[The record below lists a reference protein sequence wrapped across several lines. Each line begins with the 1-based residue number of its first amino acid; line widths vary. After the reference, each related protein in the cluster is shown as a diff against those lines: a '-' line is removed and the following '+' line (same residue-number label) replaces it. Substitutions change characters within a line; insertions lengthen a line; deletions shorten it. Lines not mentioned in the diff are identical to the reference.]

1 MKEYCKKLKENTRS
15 SNIDIPKTFLFV
27 LVENFSLVA
36 FSNAIEPLRLANRV
50 AKKNIYSWKLA
61 SDSSKKVTCS
71 NGISLD
77 TEVDI
82 NTIKTPDFIVLC
94 SGENVKKYT
103 TRSIVN
109 WIRKESRN
117 NTPIVAICTG
127 AYILAKAG
135 ILNNKKSTIHWENQE
150 ALKEEFS
157 NLNIIESVYSI
168 DTNIFTSAGGTS
180 SLDLML
186 NIISKDRDIKF
197 AKLIA
202 DQMLHDSIRTEMD
215 KQLPSIP
222 NRIGARNPKILK
234 AITHM
239 ENNIEEPI
247 STSILAEKLKISIRQ
262 LERLFQK
269 YFKKS
274 PKRFYM
280 GIRLQKARN
289 LLLKTEM
296 NVLQIALASGFSSS
310 SHFVLQRSSVIAPC
324 CLYF

>member
-1 MKEYCKKLKENTRS
+1 M
-15 SNIDIPKTFLFV
+15 D
-27 LVENFSLVA
+27 A
-36 FSNAIEPLRLANRV
+36 
-50 AKKNIYSWKLA
+50 
-61 SDSSKKVTCS
+61 D
-71 NGISLD
+71 
-77 TEVDI
+77 VDI
-82 NTIKTPDFIVLC
+82 NTIKKPDFIVLC
-94 SGENVKKYT
+94 SGENVKQYT

-109 WIRKESRN
+109 WIRKEARN

-127 AYILAKAG
+127 AYVLAKAG

-186 NIISKDRDIKF
+186 HIISKDRDIRF

-202 DQMLHDSIRTEMD
+202 DQMIHDSIRTEMD

-222 NRIGARNPKILK
+222 NRIVARNPKILK

-239 ENNIEEPI
+239 ENNIEEPL
-247 STSILAEKLKISIRQ
+247 STLILAEKLKISIRQ

-269 YFKKS
+269 YFKKT
-274 PKRFYM
+274 PKSYYM

-310 SHFVLQRSSVIAPC
+310 SHFAKCYKSEFDVTPHNERGFANKKL
-324 CLYF
+324 